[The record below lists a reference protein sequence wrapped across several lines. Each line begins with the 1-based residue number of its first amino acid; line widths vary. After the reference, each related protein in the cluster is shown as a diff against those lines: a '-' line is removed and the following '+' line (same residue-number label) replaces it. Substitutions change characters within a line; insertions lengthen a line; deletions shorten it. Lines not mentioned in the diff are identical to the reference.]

1 MDDIISDLQCGPVV
15 NGDRD
20 RLPERTLEDA
30 TAVTSYRLLSAALR
44 SLRLP
49 SSPEQH
55 YDAYRMDGWAAN
67 DAGGRSTLAT
77 DTFFFREV
85 HASPAECRRA
95 LLDAVDPYAA
105 ERGPSAT
112 PGEPQ
117 RLNASYPL
125 RRRDATNGGCPL

>member
-1 MDDIISDLQCGPVV
+1 MV
-15 NGDRD
+15 NGDRE

-30 TAVTSYRLLSAALR
+30 TAVTSYRLLSATLC

-67 DAGGRSTLAT
+67 DAGGGSTLAT
-77 DTFFFREV
+77 DTLLREL
-85 HASPAECRRA
+85 HASPAEFRRT
-95 LLDAVDPYAA
+95 LLDAGDPYAA

>member
-1 MDDIISDLQCGPVV
+1 MTSLWIHLYMCHLPV
-15 NGDRD
+15 NGDRE
-20 RLPERTLEDA
+20 RLPERTWEDA
-30 TAVTSYRLLSAALR
+30 TAVTSYCLLSAALR

-55 YDAYRMDGWAAN
+55 YDVYRMDGWAAN
-67 DAGGRSTLAT
+67 DAGEGSTLAA
-77 DTFFFREV
+77 DKLFWDV
-85 HASPAECRRA
+85 HESPTECRRT
-95 LLDAVDPYAA
+95 LLDAGDPYAA

>member
-1 MDDIISDLQCGPVV
+1 MCHLPV
-15 NGDRD
+15 NGDRE
-20 RLPERTLEDA
+20 RLPERTWEDA
-30 TAVTSYRLLSAALR
+30 TAVTSYCLLSAALR

-49 SSPEQH
+49 SSHEQH

-77 DTFFFREV
+77 DTLFFREV
-85 HASPAECRRA
+85 HASPTECRRT
-95 LLDAVDPYAA
+95 LLDAGDPYAA
-105 ERGPSAT
+105 ERGTSAT

-117 RLNASYPL
+117 RLDASYPL

>member
-49 SSPEQH
+49 SSPEQL
-55 YDAYRMDGWAAN
+55 YDAYRMDGPSAN

-77 DTFFFREV
+77 DTLFFREV
-85 HASPAECRRA
+85 HASPAECRRT
-95 LLDAVDPYAA
+95 LLDAGDPYAA